1 MKTEAQ
7 IRRQEERDRAGRFTR
22 NPCHCCSKGAPVHD
36 FYSDVREGA
45 QVMVLC
51 KRCADKLAVVSDE
64 DFKTLVQ
71 IIEWCRWGW

>member
-7 IRRQEERDRAGRFTR
+7 IRRCEERDRAGRFVR
-22 NPCHCCSKGAPVHD
+22 NPCQCCSKGAPVHD

-51 KRCADKLAVVSDE
+51 KRCADKLAVLSDE
-64 DFKTLVQ
+64 EFAVVAAIVNWCWWDF
-71 IIEWCRWGW
+71 